1 MRKFNYYWLLS
12 LLPIVFIVW
21 FLVSKNENKPLR
33 YLPYFGPKNYSN
45 SQDTTFY
52 TVTNFS
58 FTNQNGETVTKNSI
72 KNKIY
77 VTEFFF
83 TTCKTI
89 CPIMN
94 TNLEKVY
101 NVFKTDT
108 NFLILSHTVDPET
121 DSVSVLKS
129 YANFRKVTTNN
140 WQFVTG
146 SKRELYNM
154 ARKSYLLDTSEGN
167 GDEDD
172 FVHTQNFALIDK
184 EGHIRGFYDG
194 TIATEIDK
202 LILEINLLK
211 QEYDF
216 KTK

>member
-12 LLPIVFIVW
+12 IIPLLFIIW
-21 FLVSKNENKPLR
+21 FFVTKNENKPLR
-33 YLPYFGPKNYSN
+33 TLPYFGPKNFSGK
-45 SQDTTFY
+45 SDTSY
-52 TVTNFS
+52 HKISAFS
-58 FTNQNGETVTKNSI
+58 FTNQFGKTFTNNEV

-94 TNLEKVY
+94 NNLEKVY
-101 NVFKTDT
+101 ATFKADT
-108 NFLILSHTVDPET
+108 NFLILSHTVDPEI
-121 DSVSVLKS
+121 DSVSVLKA
-129 YANFRKVTTNN
+129 YADFRKVTTTN

-146 SKRELYNM
+146 SKKELYKM
-154 ARKSYLLDTSEGN
+154 ARKAYLLDNTKGT
-167 GDEDD
+167 GDDED

-211 QEYDF
+211 QEYEF
-216 KTK
+216 KNK